1 MEKCKFVIGQD
12 PGVSGGA
19 VAIHAS
25 RTDRGKDQRMSRD
38 WIARQA
44 RRLEVAALV
53 RPVALIVAVGT
64 FLAILGPFESHS
76 IGWPHVWFYW
86 VGLIGLGGVF
96 GFGGGAL
103 VPRMF
108 PRLPELAVYAV
119 IPVFVSVPVT
129 LAILVVGGGMGAAVD
144 LARVA
149 GTFPP
154 VLVIS
159 AFVSAVA
166 YAVSKITERRT
177 EADGPPRPGRA
188 LTDKLPHR
196 LRAAPILSL
205 TSEDHYLRVRAQGG
219 EALILMRLSDAVA
232 ALEGLDGARTHRS
245 WWVARS
251 AVVDAQ
257 KGDGRGVLILEDG
270 TEAPVSRTYYPALRE
285 AGWF

>member
-1 MEKCKFVIGQD
+1 MALGWIGRQVRRSN
-12 PGVSGGA
+12 PG
-19 VAIHAS
+19 
-25 RTDRGKDQRMSRD
+25 
-38 WIARQA
+38 
-44 RRLEVAALV
+44 ALL

-64 FLAILGPFESHS
+64 FLAILGPFESHA
-76 IGWPHVWFYW
+76 IGWPYVWFYW
-86 VGLIGLGGVF
+86 VGMIALGGVF
-96 GFGGGAL
+96 GFGAGAII
-103 VPRMF
+103 PRLF
-108 PRLPELAVYAV
+108 PRLPELVVYV
-119 IPVFVSVPVT
+119 LVPVFVAIPVT
-129 LAILVVGGGMGAAVD
+129 TAIVMLERGLGNSISPVHF
-144 LARVA
+144 ARA
-149 GTFPP
+149 YPP

-166 YAVSKITERRT
+166 YAVSKISERRADAT
-177 EADGPPRPGRA
+177 EPPRASRA

-205 TSEDHYLRVRAQGG
+205 TSEDHYLRVRSRGG

-257 KGDGRGVLILEDG
+257 KGDGRGVLVLEDG